1 MDTVTREDGPNRG
14 WRQRRDEV
22 AALVDHTVRRAAPVT
37 VRWLLGLL
45 WLSNVNWKVPTEFGG
60 LRNYVQAGVDHPV
73 VPGSAWLFEHVV
85 LPQIS
90 LFGWVTLFV
99 EVGLAAA
106 LLSGRALR
114 TAAVVSAIQALSIGL
129 AVANAPEEWYWSYL
143 LMFGMSVAVLA
154 QARRDRPHSPRL
166 MGIVV
171 AAYGAVVVLANL
183 AAGFTG
189 DDNTTRTLFT
199 GRNDIPDEF
208 GVSVFAGSIALGLA
222 FLVLGIAT
230 WLLAGSSIDVRRI
243 VGWVTVAVAAL
254 LLLTYRAAPDTLVIG
269 LGSRAVH
276 CAVLATLGLS
286 LLPRLGAA
294 GSPDEEHPTS
304 DQRGAR

>member
-1 MDTVTREDGPNRG
+1 M
-14 WRQRRDEV
+14 
-22 AALVDHTVRRAAPVT
+22 
-37 VRWLLGLL
+37 

-60 LRNYVQAGVDHPV
+60 LRNYVQAGIDHPV
-73 VPGSAWLFEHVV
+73 VPGSAWMFEHVV

-90 LFGWVTLFV
+90 LFGWATLFV

-114 TAAVVSAIQALSIGL
+114 TAAVVSAIQALAIGW
-129 AVANAPEEWYWSYL
+129 AVANAPDEWYWSYL
-143 LMFGMSVAVLA
+143 LMFGMSIAVLT
-154 QARRDRPHSPRL
+154 QAGRDRPHSPRL
-166 MGIVV
+166 MGAVV
-171 AAYGAVVVLANL
+171 AVYGAVVVITNL

-189 DDNTTRTLFT
+189 DDGVTRTLFT

-208 GVSVFAGSIALGLA
+208 GVSVFTGSVALGLVFVA
-222 FLVLGIAT
+222 FGVAA
-230 WLLAGSSIDVRRI
+230 WLLAGSSVDVRRI
-243 VGWVTVAVAAL
+243 VGWVIVGVAAL

-286 LLPRLGAA
+286 LLPRREAA
-294 GSPDEEHPTS
+294 NRE
-304 DQRGAR
+304 GAR